1 MKKKERKFQSLED
14 IENSFRKSV
23 SAKKEK
29 KQSMKKTAFSGVPQ
43 FTDLLEEYGR
53 LLVIPAVSL
62 ILIVLILILQ
72 AIWPGETPQAAAQT
86 PAENTESAAPEE
98 NTGEEAA
105 QDSGDAEAASSE
117 EDSASA
123 EETEEAEPDGPI
135 PCRIPQIEQ
144 TVNDYFTARLN
155 ADADTLYRLY
165 GRTSD
170 TGKDA
175 LVKRLKAQASWI
187 QSYDGIAVYTM
198 PGMDDDSKVCIVTYK
213 INFRRTNTN
222 APGIMYCYMTKQAD
236 GNWQIGENLR
246 SDKVQYID
254 EKLADAEVVKMQD
267 EVDAQ
272 LRSALNSDSTL
283 ALIYTSFLNGEI
295 YNETAPDL
303 NAEQE
308 VDFLNNP
315 ADSDLVGG
323 LVIENDGE
331 TAEGEPEA
339 ESGEAGE
346 AAADGGEAAG
356 NEAAD
361 EPMSSDTAAAD
372 NSGAAEGSE
381 PAAAAPQEG
390 AENTETS
397 AAEAAEQSIVIG

>member
-14 IENSFRKSV
+14 IENSFRTSV
-23 SAKKEK
+23 RAKKEK
-29 KQSMKKTAFSGVPQ
+29 KQLGKKTAFPEDRQ
-43 FTDLLEEYGR
+43 LADLLEEYGR

-72 AIWPGETPQAAAQT
+72 AIWSGETPQAAAQT
-86 PAENTESAAPEE
+86 PAENTESAAPGE

-105 QDSGDAEAASSE
+105 QDSGDTEAASSE

-123 EETEEAEPDGPI
+123 EETEEAEPEGPI

-144 TVNDYFTARLN
+144 TVNEYFTARLN

-175 LVKRLKAQASWI
+175 LIKRLKAQASWI
-187 QSYDGIAVYTM
+187 QSYDGIEVYTM
-198 PGMDDDSKVCIVTYK
+198 PGMDEDSKVCIVTYK

-222 APGIMYCYMTKQAD
+222 APGIMYCYMMKQAD
-236 GNWQIGENLR
+236 GSWQIGENLR

-339 ESGEAGE
+339 ESSEAGE
-346 AAADGGEAAG
+346 AAVDGGGAAGTEAAG
-356 NEAAD
+356 
-361 EPMSSDTAAAD
+361 EPAGSETAAAD

-381 PAAAAPQEG
+381 PAAAPQEDDG
-390 AENTETS
+390 NTETS

>member
-14 IENSFRKSV
+14 IENSFRTSV
-23 SAKKEK
+23 RAKKEK
-29 KQSMKKTAFSGVPQ
+29 KQLGKKTAFPGDLQ
-43 FTDLLEEYGR
+43 FADLLEEYGR

-62 ILIVLILILQ
+62 FLIVLILILQ
-72 AIWPGETPQAAAQT
+72 AIWPGEAPQAAVQT
-86 PAENTESAAPEE
+86 PTENTESAAPGE
-98 NTGEEAA
+98 NAGEEAA
-105 QDSGDAEAASSE
+105 QGSGDTEAASSE

-123 EETEEAEPDGPI
+123 EETEEAEPEGPI

-144 TVNDYFTARLN
+144 TVNEYFTARLN

-175 LVKRLKAQASWI
+175 LIKRLKAQASWI

-198 PGMDDDSKVCIVTYK
+198 PGMDEDSKVCIVTYK

-236 GNWQIGENLR
+236 GSWQIGENLR

-308 VDFLNNP
+308 VDFFNNP

-331 TAEGEPEA
+331 P
-339 ESGEAGE
+339 
-346 AAADGGEAAG
+346 
-356 NEAAD
+356 
-361 EPMSSDTAAAD
+361 
-372 NSGAAEGSE
+372 
-381 PAAAAPQEG
+381 AAAPQEG
-390 AENTETS
+390 DGNTETS